1 MRHSGEVSIDVV
13 KGWGGMRHDVY
24 ITARDQGKLFVASL
38 AWAEHAPEGATN
50 SLPALELGNWRDDPC
65 LERLMVNLFDLGI
78 RPDAIMLGPGERAA
92 HEKTIAL
99 LREEVAYLRKAH
111 AYALEHAVR
120 ASADETRVFD

>member
-13 KGWGGMRHDVY
+13 KDWGGMRHDLY
-24 ITARDQGKLFVASL
+24 ITARGQGKLFVASL
-38 AWAEHAPEGATN
+38 AWAEHTAEGERV
-50 SLPALELGNWRDDPC
+50 SPALELGNWRDDSC
-65 LERLMVNLFDLGI
+65 LEKLMVNLFDLGI